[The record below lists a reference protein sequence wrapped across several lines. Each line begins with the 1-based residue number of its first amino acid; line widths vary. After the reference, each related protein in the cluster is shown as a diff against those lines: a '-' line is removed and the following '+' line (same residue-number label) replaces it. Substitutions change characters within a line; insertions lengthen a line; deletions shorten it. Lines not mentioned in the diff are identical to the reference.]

1 MHPILKSMN
10 LKGRNKVSA
19 EFSMSSMT
27 DIIFLLLL
35 FFMLSATVI
44 TTNAIEIIL
53 PKAGAQTT
61 KKQIIAITATTDG
74 RYYIDKEQV
83 SYSDIEPRLQ
93 EIASAGGDNTTILIR
108 GENTIELQ
116 KVTDLFELAR
126 RNGLTP
132 ILGVQAPKKSRR

>member
-1 MHPILKSMN
+1 MN

-19 EFSMSSMT
+19 EFSMASMT

-35 FFMLSATVI
+35 FFLLSATV
-44 TTNAIEIIL
+44 IEIIL
-53 PKAGAQTT
+53 PKAGSQTT
-61 KKQIIAITATTDG
+61 KKQVVSITATTDG

-83 SYSDIEPRLQ
+83 NYSDIEPRLQ
-93 EIASAGGDNTTILIR
+93 SIAAAGDNTTILIR

-132 ILGVQAPKKSRR
+132 ILGVQPPK

>member
-1 MHPILKSMN
+1 MN

-93 EIASAGGDNTTILIR
+93 EIAANQSDNTTILIR

>member
-1 MHPILKSMN
+1 M
-10 LKGRNKVSA
+10 A
-19 EFSMSSMT
+19 SMT

-44 TTNAIEIIL
+44 TSNAIEIVL
-53 PKAGAQTT
+53 PKAGSQTT
-61 KKQIIAITATTDG
+61 KKQIVSVTATTDG

-93 EIASAGGDNTTILIR
+93 QLAAQEENTTVLIR

-116 KVTDLFELAR
+116 KVTDLFEIAR

-132 ILGVQAPKKSRR
+132 ILGVQPPKN

>member
-1 MHPILKSMN
+1 MN

-93 EIASAGGDNTTILIR
+93 EIAAAGGDNTTILIR

-126 RNGLTP
+126 RNGITP

>member
-1 MHPILKSMN
+1 MYPILKSMN